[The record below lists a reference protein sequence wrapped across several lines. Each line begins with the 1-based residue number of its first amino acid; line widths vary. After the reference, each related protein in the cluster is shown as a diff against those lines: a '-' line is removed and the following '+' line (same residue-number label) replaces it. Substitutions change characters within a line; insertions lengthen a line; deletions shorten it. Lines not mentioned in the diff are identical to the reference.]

1 MARRSPDTQRR
12 RTPAKPEPTELVRH
26 AWAQRIEVEYR
37 SAAVTQATVLWLLQI
52 GASSDVVR
60 AGNRIVLDELKHAEM
75 SRAVWLAAGG
85 TQPPVL
91 DRASLELRRRH
102 QVLEHDVIE
111 AVVGT
116 FCFGETVAVRLFS
129 HLRSGTTVPVA
140 RRAFDRILRDE
151 VRHRDFGWLCL
162 EWLLARP
169 DAAGFRAL
177 IDSKMPSWVTGLE
190 QVYGTELS
198 GGIKAVTAAERAW
211 GVAPWKEYTAIL
223 RRTYGQDF
231 RRRFAKLGIAF
242 GW

>member
-1 MARRSPDTQRR
+1 MGRSPDSRR
-12 RTPAKPEPTELVRH
+12 RQTRVKPEPTELVRH

-37 SAAVTQATVLWLLQI
+37 SAAVTQATVLWLIQI

-85 TQPPVL
+85 TEPPVV
-91 DRASLELRRRH
+91 DRATLALSREH
-102 QVLEHDVIE
+102 EVLEHDVVE
-111 AVVGT
+111 AIVSI

-169 DAAGFRAL
+169 DARELRAL
-177 IDSKMPSWVTGLE
+177 IESKLPSWVAHLE
-190 QVYGTELS
+190 TVYGTELS
-198 GGIKAVTAAERAW
+198 GGIKSVTPAERAW

-223 RRTYGQDF
+223 HRAYAQDY
-231 RRRFAKLGIAF
+231 RRRFAKLGF
-242 GW
+242 EFRW

>member
-1 MARRSPDTQRR
+1 M
-12 RTPAKPEPTELVRH
+12 RH

-75 SRAVWLAAGG
+75 SQAVWLAAGG
-85 TQPPVL
+85 TQAPVI
-91 DRASLELRRRH
+91 DRASLALTRRH
-102 QVLEHDVIE
+102 DVLEHDVIE
-111 AVVGT
+111 AIVGI

-162 EWLLARP
+162 EWMLARP
-169 DAAGFRAL
+169 DAAAIRSL
-177 IDSKMPSWVTGLE
+177 IDKRMPGWVAGME

-198 GGIKAVTAAERAW
+198 GGIKSVTPAERAW
-211 GVAPWKEYTAIL
+211 GVAPWTEYTAIL
-223 RRTYGQDF
+223 HKAYAQDY
-231 RRRFAKLGIAF
+231 RRRFAKLGIRF
-242 GW
+242 GA